1 MENNLFLADSLFVKN
16 SVNKFVNEIILNI
29 SFKVLVL
36 IVWAERA
43 IFYSHHDGII
53 QLLLLLT
60 TLENQTEAV
69 FVIYMMLTYDD
80 TS

>member
-60 TLENQTEAV
+60 ALENQTEAV
-69 FVIYMMLTYDD
+69 FVIYMMLT
-80 TS
+80 